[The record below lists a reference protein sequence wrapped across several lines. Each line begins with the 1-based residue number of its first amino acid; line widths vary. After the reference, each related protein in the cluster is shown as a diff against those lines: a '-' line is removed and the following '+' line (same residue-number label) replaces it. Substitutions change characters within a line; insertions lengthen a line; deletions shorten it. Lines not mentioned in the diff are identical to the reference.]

1 MPPNKPKKGRV
12 ERSPAWTSPIC
23 TDEQGA
29 TYVLSVRSAR
39 VRLIFDPGDQRIL
52 TAEAARHLAGLL
64 YEAAQ
69 TADTQPAPEGTT

>member
-1 MPPNKPKKGRV
+1 MPRPKKDRV

-23 TDEQGA
+23 TDDRGA
-29 TYVLSVRSAR
+29 TFVLSVRSAR

-69 TADTQPAPEGTT
+69 TADTQLPIEGPTQ